1 METPKSTAVHCLENT
16 GLSRTYIIEGTDSL
30 MAVDVGS
37 LGAAKDTASYIRKHL
52 RRDMGELSCIAATH
66 FHIDHIGGIGPL
78 ITMCGPATKVF
89 FNYRVKDYLSG
100 KKKISLIRNWFTGL
114 VPASLVSLRR
124 VRRLSHFAFM
134 NGAGIPVPAVRSYV
148 DLPFDT
154 ERIIYFGE
162 ENARRYK
169 LGFDSWEVIDT
180 PGHTEDSVSFY
191 NEPTGELICGDFI
204 LNLRQDGGGML
215 NRFHWD
221 GGRIKESFSYVKKTL
236 EPRHI
241 YPGHGDVIRDE
252 SNALRNVAGL

>member
-1 METPKSTAVHCLENT
+1 METPHNTAVHCLENT
-16 GLSRTYIIEGTDSL
+16 GLSRTYIIEWADSL

-37 LGAAKDTASYIRKHL
+37 LGAAKDTVSYIQRHL
-52 RRDMGELSCIAATH
+52 KRDMGELSRITATH

-78 ITMCGPATKVF
+78 LEMCGSATKVL

-114 VPASLVSLRR
+114 MPASLVSLRR

-134 NGAGIPVPAVRSYV
+134 SGAGIPVPAMRRYV
-148 DLPFDT
+148 KLPFER

-162 ENARRYK
+162 ENERRYQ

-204 LNLRQDGGGML
+204 VNLHRNGGGML

-221 GGRIKESFSYVKKTL
+221 RDRIKESFAYVTNTL
-236 EPRHI
+236 APRHV

-252 SNALRNVAGL
+252 NNALRNVTEL